1 MKENNLKRKILCN
14 QIKSLMA
21 VNNKIYYKLDINRKN
36 LFEVQYMQESV
47 NKQLDLYKLELDAL
61 DSLDLPK

>member
-47 NKQLDLYKLELDAL
+47 NKQLDLYKLELDAF
-61 DSLDLPK
+61 DNLDLPK